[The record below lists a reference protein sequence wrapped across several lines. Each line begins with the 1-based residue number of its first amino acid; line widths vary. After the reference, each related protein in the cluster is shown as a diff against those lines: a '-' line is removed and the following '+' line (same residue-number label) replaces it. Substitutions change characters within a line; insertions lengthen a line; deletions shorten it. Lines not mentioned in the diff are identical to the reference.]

1 MEGHGRS
8 RKVKEG
14 HGWSFPITRL
24 TFQVRKVIGGVGG
37 NEDGKETVSL
47 QVQVQKEQGMGS
59 IPYMCR

>member
-1 MEGHGRS
+1 MGGHGRS
-8 RKVKEG
+8 
-14 HGWSFPITRL
+14 FPDTRL

-59 IPYMCR
+59 IP